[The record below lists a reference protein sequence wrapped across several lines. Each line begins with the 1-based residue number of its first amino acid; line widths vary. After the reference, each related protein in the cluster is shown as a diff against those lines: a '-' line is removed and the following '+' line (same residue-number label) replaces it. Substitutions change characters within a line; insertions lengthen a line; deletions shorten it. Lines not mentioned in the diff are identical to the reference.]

1 MNRCADV
8 AVIVAADASSI
19 GASDQRPHR
28 RSVRRSGLGQ
38 RSALRRL
45 RAPRAKLEAGAGGG
59 HGFLALGLA
68 PLRFAASRPIWISC
82 RIASPR
88 LRIRRANDQ
97 SSTALTSDGVIMVVT
112 RSLFSSSAM
121 TYL

>member
-1 MNRCADV
+1 MSP
-8 AVIVAADASSI
+8 SS
-19 GASDQRPHR
+19 SRPTLR
-28 RSVRRSGLGQ
+28 
-38 RSALRRL
+38 RSALRTSGHIGEASVGRVL
-45 RAPRAKLEAGAGGG
+45 ANVALFDAVRAPRAKLEAGAGGG